1 MAILLSAS
9 WIIGQST
16 FGSIVGVVRDPGEGT
31 IAGAQITLTNLDD
44 HAQRNSSAD
53 SNGGFE
59 FVNLKSGHYELV
71 IHADGFSDYRISSLQ
86 LDARQNL
93 RLDAALKLATSSQT
107 IEVSGERGPVINTEN
122 GTIGDTKDF
131 QQITAL
137 PVNYRGAT
145 TSRLA
150 MLSTV
155 PGAQQ
160 DANGNVSVGGGLPS
174 QVQYSVDGSSTVN
187 IRQNGALGNMNPSS
201 ELISEFKVTQ
211 ANNNAEFAQLGDV
224 TIPRTIW

>member
-9 WIIGQST
+9 GVIGQST
-16 FGSIVGVVRDPGEGT
+16 FGSIVGVVKDPGEGT
-31 IAGAQITLTNLDD
+31 IAGAQIILTNLDD
-44 HAQRNSSAD
+44 HSQRNASAD
-53 SNGGFE
+53 GNGGFE
-59 FVNLKSGHYELV
+59 IVNLKPGHYELV
-71 IHADGFSDYRISSLQ
+71 IHADGFSDFRVSSLQ

-93 RLDAALKLATSSQT
+93 RLDATLKLATSTQT
-107 IEVSGERGPVINTEN
+107 IEVSSERGPAINTEN

-145 TSRLA
+145 TSPLA

-174 QVQYSVDGSSTVN
+174 QVQ
-187 IRQNGALGNMNPSS
+187 
-201 ELISEFKVTQ
+201 
-211 ANNNAEFAQLGDV
+211 
-224 TIPRTIW
+224 